1 MDCVKKHKRRN
12 LQLTFDLPEDID
24 ETKVAGQK
32 SSWIRVRIVGGDYGK
47 ETFSL
52 LEDRDKGR
60 EQKVISTKNSIRP
73 PIINKLTMSYSLE
86 TKQYPQYCLSYNNLE
101 YLDHTEASKIEDK
114 FFKPFV
120 QLEDRTRTLY
130 LGFEKSIKGGPISI
144 FFSAKELPFTEE
156 KKPKLEW
163 TYSRKDNWKELKGYR
178 DYTEGLIMSD
188 ILEFIGD
195 LNFSAKSRF
204 GNYLYWI
211 KGNLVKGEYEES
223 PLLDGIY
230 PNTTWAQQAETIR
243 DEILGTSNGEANQ
256 EFSLLRF
263 PVLEGQEIRVREI
276 LSEEKKQEIIA
287 YQGNN
292 SIQEVKD
299 EKGKV
304 IETWITWSE
313 VPDFFKSKPLDRHYI
328 LDRATGQIQFGN
340 GIKGMIPQIQDNN
353 IKAVSYQ
360 TGGGKQGNVSAGEI
374 KTLRSSVAGVDSIFN
389 HVGADGGADTAT
401 LDEMLEI
408 GPAMID
414 HRDRAVTEEDFEW
427 LAKQASRKVVNAR
440 CLSNTNN
447 KRQKSTGWV
456 TVIIVPDSLEAKP
469 CPSLE
474 LRKIVRRYLEERSAN
489 TLMHNRHI
497 DVDGPSYVEIGVSVD
512 VFATSGDKASQVERE
527 VKKKLDAFFHPLTG
541 GPEKKGWDFGR
552 DATVSDIY
560 ALLES
565 IEGVDH
571 LENMELTHNYE
582 SCQYVF
588 DQNSESKGE
597 QNNKIV
603 CEYLKEEIVKVN
615 ENVLIANGTHTINLQ
630 TIKERG
636 DYEST

>member
-1 MDCVKKHKRRN
+1 
-12 LQLTFDLPEDID
+12 
-24 ETKVAGQK
+24 
-32 SSWIRVRIVGGDYGK
+32 
-47 ETFSL
+47 
-52 LEDRDKGR
+52 
-60 EQKVISTKNSIRP
+60 
-73 PIINKLTMSYSLE
+73 
-86 TKQYPQYCLSYNNLE
+86 
-101 YLDHTEASKIEDK
+101 
-114 FFKPFV
+114 
-120 QLEDRTRTLY
+120 
-130 LGFEKSIKGGPISI
+130 
-144 FFSAKELPFTEE
+144 
-156 KKPKLEW
+156 
-163 TYSRKDNWKELKGYR
+163 
-178 DYTEGLIMSD
+178 
-188 ILEFIGD
+188 
-195 LNFSAKSRF
+195 
-204 GNYLYWI
+204 
-211 KGNLVKGEYEES
+211 
-223 PLLDGIY
+223 
-230 PNTTWAQQAETIR
+230 
-243 DEILGTSNGEANQ
+243 
-256 EFSLLRF
+256 
-263 PVLEGQEIRVREI
+263 
-276 LSEEKKQEIIA
+276 
-287 YQGNN
+287 
-292 SIQEVKD
+292 
-299 EKGKV
+299 
-304 IETWITWSE
+304 
-313 VPDFFKSKPLDRHYI
+313 
-328 LDRATGQIQFGN
+328 
-340 GIKGMIPQIQDNN
+340 
-353 IKAVSYQ
+353 
-360 TGGGKQGNVSAGEI
+360 
-374 KTLRSSVAGVDSIFN
+374 
-389 HVGADGGADTAT
+389 
-401 LDEMLEI
+401 
-408 GPAMID
+408 MID